1 MKSSNDCGYE
11 FPPRIEPEPLARDIA
26 PPQPYPVDAL
36 GEVLGN
42 ATRQIMEAVQAP
54 DGLCGQAMLSAASLA
69 VQAHVDVIVDGRIE
83 PTSLWCLT
91 VGESGERKSG
101 VYKWA
106 LEPHRQHEKKRI
118 QAYQKELKLY
128 KAKMGEK
135 DRNSSRAASLSGHE
149 APLDRQK
156 NFDQESLDVLDPPLS
171 QLVLLQE
178 GTLEGIYK
186 NLIHGQPSIGLFS
199 DDGAELFSGFTMNR
213 ENKAKSA
220 AGFSKLWDEGEFSR
234 VRSID
239 GAGKHYGKRMSLHMM
254 VQPLIAENI
263 LGDELL
269 NGQGFL
275 GRCLLAWPKS
285 TMGSRMYREVDPSES
300 AALQKYWNRVLQLL
314 DKKPSL
320 SEGTRNELSPR
331 KLTLSDEAKE
341 FFIQLH
347 NDIESKIAHEY
358 ANIKA
363 YASKAGSQALR
374 TAGVLT
380 IFDDPDAVSIDLDTM
395 QRAGILT
402 NFYLNEAVRLF
413 GISSIPR
420 DLKDAKCLIEW
431 MISKGKSITYSSEII
446 QFGPS
451 QLRTKS
457 MMQAAIKHLEQ
468 SGYLTPIVGGDTVD
482 GKFRKYVWRLNPLV
496 ANGSLRL

>member
-1 MKSSNDCGYE
+1 MINTNDRDYE
-11 FPPRIEPEPLARDIA
+11 FGKRIEPEPLAREVA
-26 PPQPYPVDAL
+26 PPQPYPVEAL
-36 GEVLGN
+36 GEILGN

-69 VQAHVDVIVDGRIE
+69 VQAHVDVIVDGRVE

-118 QAYQKELKLY
+118 QAFQNELRVH
-128 KAKMGEK
+128 KAKMEEK
-135 DRNSSRAASLSGHE
+135 DRKSGRAASY
-149 APLDRQK
+149 PDRDSTLNRQ
-156 NFDQESLDVLDPPLS
+156 NQNDQESPDVLDPPLS

-199 DDGAELFSGFTMNR
+199 DDGAELFGGFAMSK

-220 AGFSKLWDEGEFSR
+220 AGFSKLWDDGEFSR

-254 VQPLIAENI
+254 VQPMIAENI
-263 LGDELL
+263 LGDALL

-275 GRCLLAWPKS
+275 GRCLIAWPKS
-285 TMGSRMYREVDPSES
+285 TMGTRMYREVDPSANEDI
-300 AALQKYWNRVLQLL
+300 QKYWTRVLQLL
-314 DKKPSL
+314 EKSPSL

-331 KLTLSDEAKE
+331 KLALSNEAKV
-341 FFIQLH
+341 FFVQLH
-347 NDIESKIAHEY
+347 NDIEGKIEHEY

-363 YASKAGSQALR
+363 YASKAASQALR
-374 TAGVLT
+374 IAGVLT
-380 IFDDPDAVSIDLDTM
+380 LFDDPDAVSIDLDTI

-402 NFYLNEAVRLF
+402 KFYLNEAVRLF

-431 MISKGKSITYSSEII
+431 MISKGKTVTHSSEVI

-451 QLRTKS
+451 RLRTKS
-457 MMQAAIKHLEQ
+457 MMQAAIKHLVQ
-468 SGYLTPIVGGDTVD
+468 SGYLIPVVCGDTID
-482 GKFRKYVWRLNPLV
+482 GKFRKHVWRLNPSV
-496 ANGSLRL
+496 ANGLTRF